1 MNSLFLS
8 ALLSPEERIMTPEE
22 FAAKL
27 TELQKKFPVEQENAV
42 RKSANKFRKI
52 IMSKSPDSGTV
63 HKLKLNKSWSVR
75 MTGFRATTIQ
85 AEIYSKSP
93 HFHLVERGHVI
104 KTRSGKVKGFKQG
117 TFFLKKTV
125 NNNQKEIID
134 DMGKMFLE
142 LIKDKLNG

>member
-1 MNSLFLS
+1 MNSLFLP
-8 ALLSPEERIMTPEE
+8 ALLSPKERIMTPEE
-22 FAAKL
+22 FTAKL
-27 TELQKKFPVEQENAV
+27 TELQKKFPLEQEYSV
-42 RKSANKFRKI
+42 RRSANKLRKI
-52 IMSKSPDSGTV
+52 IINESPDSGTD

-125 NNNQKEIID
+125 NDNQKEIID
-134 DMGKMFLE
+134 DMEKMFFE